1 MSRYPSFFG
10 SSNTTSTI
18 TTPIN
23 RSTILSIDRINEL
36 IIENNERAVL
46 EALSSDTISINQT
59 MDRDPY
65 RNTLLHTAIIM
76 GNVKIIQRLIDM
88 GADLRLKNRK
98 GESCAEMLSKSHL
111 GDVIQYLSDKSSTKI
126 QELTREVKEKTTR
139 IQNLEDNLVKL
150 ENQNNKITKENQVLE
165 TEVVQLR
172 KRKVELE
179 ETNTALRQATKKQK
193 N

>member
-10 SSNTTSTI
+10 NSNTTTNV
-18 TTPIN
+18 IN
-23 RSTILSIDRINEL
+23 RSNNLTIDKINEL

-46 EALSSDTISINQT
+46 DALASNTISINQT

-76 GNVKIIQRLIDM
+76 GNVKIIQKLIDI
-88 GADLRLKNRK
+88 GADLRIKNRK

-111 GDVIQYLSDKSSTKI
+111 GDVIQYISDKSTTQI
-126 QELTREVKEKTTR
+126 QELTKDVKEKTAR
-139 IQNLEDNLVKL
+139 IQNLEDNLIKL
-150 ENQNNKITKENQVLE
+150 ENQNNKITKEKQVLE

-179 ETNTALRQATKKQK
+179 ETNSALRQATKKQK